1 MRIIINSIFLKKNFN
16 YYELNYALIMTYLYF
31 KIMKKIISVIFV
43 LMSLSAFGKNTV
55 ATQCNSS
62 VRIECHPSLFS
73 YMVHSTFRPD
83 PFRGPG
89 CKSCYRPVLEPWTF
103 AQ

>member
-1 MRIIINSIFLKKNFN
+1 
-16 YYELNYALIMTYLYF
+16 
-31 KIMKKIISVIFV
+31 MKKIIYTILVFMSVSV
-43 LMSLSAFGKNTV
+43 FGKNTD
-55 ATQCNSS
+55 QSKCNSTI
-62 VRIECHPSLFS
+62 RIECHPSLFS

-89 CKSCYRPVLEPWTF
+89 CKRCYRPVLEPWTF